1 MKSRYKINWQD
12 KYLCDTILSN
22 KDELNAEEL
31 KFEYSWWAGILIKH
45 YIVYEMCNGIHDNDT
60 IINLFKEERNEEV
73 ILDKLKFFTSDDN
86 RASSI
91 MKGLKKEV
99 KNMEDAES
107 EGVRCFFNDKPVL
120 IYKSEIEKIKQMG
133 KDFTYNSK
141 SGKKPREILQKM
153 IIIALIW
160 QKTYQNQFEDRKE
173 YVPQIEEKVN
183 NSKIYTL
190 NGSESGTRIGNYQ
203 TLIETGL
210 IKYDRP
216 EIEYNKR
223 KKMPYLLYKIPFISY
238 NDDGTDEVVLKINN
252 FEMLCEQVMSCFA
265 EKLYVNECQKCN
277 HMFIAKRP
285 STKNCDKCNHR

>member
-1 MKSRYKINWQD
+1 MKSKYKINWQD

-22 KDELNAEEL
+22 KDELSEDEL
-31 KFEYSWWAGILIKH
+31 KFECSWWTGVLIKH
-45 YIVYEMCNGIHDNDT
+45 YIVYEMCNGKSDNAT
-60 IINLFKEERNEEV
+60 IINVFNVKDNEKK
-73 ILDKLKFFTSDDN
+73 ILDKLKEYTLDDN

-99 KNMEDAES
+99 EKMKDADTES
-107 EGVRCFFNDKPVL
+107 KRHFFNDKPVL
-120 IYKSEIEKIKQMG
+120 IYKSEIDKIRQMG

-141 SGKKPREILQKM
+141 NGKKPREILQKM
-153 IIIALIW
+153 IIVALVW
-160 QKTYQNQFEDRKE
+160 QKTYQNQFEDRKD
-173 YVPQIEEKVN
+173 YVPQIEEKIN

-203 TLIETGL
+203 TLIEAGL
-210 IKYDRP
+210 IEYNRP

-223 KKMPYLLYKIPFISY
+223 KKLPYLLYKVPFISY
-238 NDDGTDEVVLKINN
+238 NDSGTDEVVLTITN
-252 FEMLCEQVMSCFA
+252 FELLCEQVMSCFT

-277 HMFIAKRP
+277 HMFVAKRP